1 MARSWRRAA
10 AEALLVF
17 GFSVLLTGCFH
28 DGDGD
33 GSGAPEGGSGGGGAG
48 VPIDDPYANA
58 RTAVPGAARLA
69 DLAPTPDETWRA
81 LQRKAGTAGTVRV
94 TVALRVPTRREGLL
108 SEAQR
113 ALQRSRIQQ
122 VGARLVAR
130 VPGAKNVRIFELI
143 PFLVMDVNAQALE
156 VLRRLPN
163 VLAVAEDEALE
174 LPDPFPKRPTRP
186 PDEAGP
192 QTGENESYNEA
203 LEDWWHYFRTN
214 VDDANNA
221 RFKGGAQA
229 IAIVDSGVQSDHP
242 WFQGGK
248 VVDEACFA
256 ALHDSTDTTQ
266 GACPNRT
273 ARQGGQG
280 AAAPC
285 GYHLHC
291 FHGTH
296 VAGIA
301 AGKWGVAPEAR
312 VIAVQV
318 FHPLNEEKISV
329 NVTDIVDALAHL
341 ASLTQRYS
349 IAAVNFSLGGGQFNQ
364 YCDNADANWAAV
376 RAGVQVLVDRG
387 VAVVAASGNDGFE
400 EGIGIPACLSN
411 VISVGNTTLGCAL
424 VDEYAGACPAGT
436 LEDKVWHE
444 SNSASFVS
452 LLAPG
457 THICSSS
464 TTGIAGVE
472 LPPER
477 KCSQDDTAW
486 QVGGTSQAAPHVAGA
501 IALLKQYAAENRKDA
516 RVATLLGVLQSSGVA
531 VSGKGEIKTRIDVWA
546 ALNWMHCGRTACA

>member
-1 MARSWRRAA
+1 MVLGLS
-10 AEALLVF
+10 LLV
-17 GFSVLLTGCFH
+17 TGCFH
-28 DGDGD
+28 DGN
-33 GSGAPEGGSGGGGAG
+33 GSGAPEGGGGGGSG
-48 VPIDDPYANA
+48 VPIDDPYANTPA
-58 RTAVPGAARLA
+58 AASGRARLA
-69 DLAPTPDETWRA
+69 DLAPMPDRTWRA
-81 LQRKAGTAGTVRV
+81 LERKAGTAGTVRI

-108 SEAQR
+108 SQAQR

-122 VGARLVAR
+122 VGARVVAR
-130 VPGAKNVRIFELI
+130 IPGAKNIRVFESI
-143 PFLVMDVNAQALE
+143 PFLVMDANAQALQ
-156 VLRRLPN
+156 VLRRLPV
-163 VLAVAEDEALE
+163 VLTVAEDQALE
-174 LPDPFPKRPTRP
+174 LPDPFPKRPNRP
-186 PDEAGP
+186 PNEAAP

-221 RFKGGAQA
+221 RFKGRSEDGTTQT
-229 IAIVDSGVQSDHP
+229 IAIVDSGVQSGHP
-242 WFQGGK
+242 WFQAGK
-248 VVDEACFA
+248 VVEEACFA
-256 ALHDSTDTTQ
+256 ALHDSADTTQ

-285 GYHLHC
+285 DYHLHC

-301 AGKWGVAPEAR
+301 AGKWGVAPEAT

-318 FHPLNEEKISV
+318 FHPLSQEKISV
-329 NVTDIVDALAHL
+329 NATDIIDALAHL
-341 ASLTQRYS
+341 ASLTQRYN

-364 YCDNADANWAAV
+364 SCDAADANWAAV

-387 VAVVAASGNDGFE
+387 VAVVAATGNDGFE
-400 EGIGIPACLSN
+400 EAIAIPACLSN
-411 VISVGNTTLGCAL
+411 VISVGNTTLGCAFL
-424 VDEYAGACPAGT
+424 DEYAGACPAGA

-444 SNSASFVS
+444 SNSASFIS

-464 TTGIAGVE
+464 TMGIAGVE

-477 KCSQDDTAW
+477 KCPQDETTW

-516 RVATLLGVLQSSGVA
+516 RVATLLGALQSSGVA
-531 VSGKGEIKTRIDVWA
+531 VSGKGETKTRIDVWA
-546 ALNWMHCGRTACA
+546 AINWMHCGRTACA